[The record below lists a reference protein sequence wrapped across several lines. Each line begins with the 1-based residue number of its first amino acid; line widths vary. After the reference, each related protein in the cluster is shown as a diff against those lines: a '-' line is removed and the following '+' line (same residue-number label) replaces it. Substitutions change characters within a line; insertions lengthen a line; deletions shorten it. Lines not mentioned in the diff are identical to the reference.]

1 MGERTMAYD
10 VRSEFPSGHDGAAI
24 LDRLDRVLDPE
35 LDESILQLGF
45 VRSVQLRDGQIV
57 VSLQLPTSWCAMNFA
72 YIMAEDVRRALLGV
86 AGIQGVTV
94 RLGDHCVA
102 QEIEAA
108 VNDGKPFASAFPDMG
123 SEDLSALRLTF
134 QRKGFL
140 VRQERLLR
148 DLRAA
153 GCSPDTICAL
163 RIGDMSAHDGVAAAP
178 PALAVSAGALERYLE
193 RRIEL
198 GLDCGPAARLIVGPD
213 GESVSAE
220 RLESHYRNARTVR
233 VALEANG
240 SFCRAV
246 LAGRSRHIDTG
257 ETHVH
262 A

>member
-86 AGIQGVTV
+86 AGIRGVTV

-123 SEDLSALRLTF
+123 SEDLSTLRLT
-134 QRKGFL
+134 
-140 VRQERLLR
+140 
-148 DLRAA
+148 
-153 GCSPDTICAL
+153 
-163 RIGDMSAHDGVAAAP
+163 H
-178 PALAVSAGALERYLE
+178 LARE
-193 RRIEL
+193 
-198 GLDCGPAARLIVGPD
+198 
-213 GESVSAE
+213 
-220 RLESHYRNARTVR
+220 
-233 VALEANG
+233 
-240 SFCRAV
+240 
-246 LAGRSRHIDTG
+246 
-257 ETHVH
+257 
-262 A
+262 

>member
-1 MGERTMAYD
+1 MGERTMACD

-24 LDRLDRVLDPE
+24 LDRLDHVLDPE
-35 LDESILQLGF
+35 LDQSILQLGF
-45 VRSVQLRDGQIV
+45 VHSVQLRDGQII

-72 YIMAEDVRRALLGV
+72 YIMAEDVRRALLG
-86 AGIQGVTV
+86 AEGIRRVTV

-102 QEIEAA
+102 DEIEAA
-108 VNDGKPFASAFPDMG
+108 VNDGKPFASAFPEMG

-134 QRKGFL
+134 LRKGFL

-163 RIGDMSAHDGVAAAP
+163 RIGDMSAPDGSAAGP
-178 PALAVSAGALERYLE
+178 PALAASAETLQRYLE
-193 RRIEL
+193 RRTEL
-198 GLDCGPAARLIVGPD
+198 GLDSGPTAPLIVGPD

-220 RLESHYRNARTVR
+220 RLESYYRDARTVR

-246 LAGRSRHIDTG
+246 LAGRRRHADTG